1 MTNGAS
7 ASRGVT
13 AMRIMLRLW
22 ITTKTP
28 GEMTMKPSKRLDPIH
43 PGEILLEDFMK
54 PLGISTNKLAR
65 DLDVPPNRI
74 SAIVNGTRSITAD
87 TVLRLGTYF
96 RVSPETWLGLQ
107 TDYDLRLIRQRDGDQ
122 IVRSVRTRPAA

>member
-1 MTNGAS
+1 
-7 ASRGVT
+7 
-13 AMRIMLRLW
+13 
-22 ITTKTP
+22 
-28 GEMTMKPSKRLDPIH
+28 MKQEKRLDPIH

-54 PLGISTNKLAR
+54 PLGISINQLAR

-87 TVLRLGTYF
+87 TALRLGTYF

-107 TDYDLRLIRQRDGDQ
+107 IDYDLRVIQRRDGEE
-122 IVRSVRTRPAA
+122 IIRRVRTRPAA